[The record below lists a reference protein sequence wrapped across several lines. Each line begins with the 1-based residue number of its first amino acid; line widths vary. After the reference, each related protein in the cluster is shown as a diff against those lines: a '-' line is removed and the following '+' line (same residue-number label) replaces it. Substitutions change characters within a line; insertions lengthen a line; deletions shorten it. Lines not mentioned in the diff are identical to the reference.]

1 MAFLLSIRK
10 MGSKTYRHDSYNEWR
25 RLFQCKK
32 NNFKAKCVEKV
43 NGVGIDLIKFHPK
56 ALENKINLRNINGYQ
71 AEDFILICVGE
82 LNNNKNQRVLINAV
96 NILKYKIPNLKLLIV
111 GDGINKDRYQSL
123 INKLELNI
131 NVNLLG
137 VS

>member
-1 MAFLLSIRK
+1 M
-10 MGSKTYRHDSYNEWR
+10 
-25 RLFQCKK
+25 
-32 NNFKAKCVEKV
+32 
-43 NGVGIDLIKFHPK
+43 
-56 ALENKINLRNINGYQ
+56 
-71 AEDFILICVGE
+71 ICVGE

-137 VS
+137 YRSDVSELMGLSDVAISASRREGLPVNVMEAMATGLALVVSDCRGNVDLITNNETGYIVEKK